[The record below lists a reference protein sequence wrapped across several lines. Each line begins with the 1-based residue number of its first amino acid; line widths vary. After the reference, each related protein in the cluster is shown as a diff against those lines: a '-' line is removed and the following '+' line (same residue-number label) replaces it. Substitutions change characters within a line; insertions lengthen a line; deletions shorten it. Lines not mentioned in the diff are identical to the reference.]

1 MKLPPGGNGLEIHH
15 QPTSRSKIIEVFT
28 NQIPT
33 LPLQAKEKGDIVGC
47 SGSNFKCCGLTRER
61 EARGQI
67 GVRRVLVASDE
78 AAPIPGLRHAIFP
91 YWPGWRLPEPE
102 PAISFLPGVAR
113 QPRKLHMW
121 RSCGFP
127 GASLPP
133 DPSLLSTHIHTI
145 WNNTNRT
152 EMDCTTHRPC
162 TTQPML
168 D

>member
-15 QPTSRSKIIEVFT
+15 QPTSRSKIIEVDT

-78 AAPIPGLRHAIFP
+78 ATPYSGLEARH
-91 YWPGWRLPEPE
+91 LPLLAGLAAARAGASYLL
-102 PAISFLPGVAR
+102 PARCGR
-113 QPRKLHMW
+113 PRKLHMW